1 MSVLTHT
8 QANLDEL
15 QAAVSKAERSI
26 LYIIN
31 FEMMIQHPH
40 KIAQELTYPAAFN
53 LRAHTLP
60 SSDGK
65 YRELNFA
72 IYNVANARYDACSR
86 SVRILLHMM
95 GSKLGNISQQS
106 VVQTTL
112 GLV

>member
-1 MSVLTHT
+1 MSGFT
-8 QANLDEL
+8 QTKANLDEL

-31 FEMMIQHPH
+31 FEMVIQHPH

-53 LRAHTLP
+53 LRAYTLP

-72 IYNVANARYDACSR
+72 IYNVANTR
-86 SVRILLHMM
+86 
-95 GSKLGNISQQS
+95 
-106 VVQTTL
+106 
-112 GLV
+112 